1 MSTLAEQ
8 LGVVR
13 RSATDLVDHLVT
25 AGMVER
31 RPDPTDGRAV
41 VVTATSA
48 GSDLLTTIAAA
59 RQRASIELLRPLSPA
74 EREQLTT
81 LLRRM
86 VAPWH

>member
-13 RSATDLVDHLVT
+13 RSATDLVEVLVA

-31 RPDPTDGRAV
+31 HADPSDGRAV
-41 VVTATSA
+41 VVAATPA
-48 GSDLLTTIAAA
+48 GNDLLTTIAAA
-59 RQRASIELLRPLSPA
+59 RTRASTELLRPLSPT
-74 EREQLTT
+74 ERQQLTT

-86 VAPWH
+86 VDA